1 MKLAKVMVA
10 VTVAVVFGTSS
21 AVAAP
26 KRAQVERGASSAA
39 TNALRKV
46 PAKPVRVA
54 TPPQSTP
61 AVVTPVGRGAV
72 WLPKIRAQ
80 ASRR

>member
-1 MKLAKVMVA
+1 MKLAKLMVA
-10 VTVAVVFGTSS
+10 VTVAAVVGTSS

-26 KRAQVERGASSAA
+26 KPAQVERSASPAA

-54 TPPQSTP
+54 TPPTSTP
-61 AVVTPVGRGAV
+61 VVVTPVGRGAV
-72 WLPKIRAQ
+72 WLPKIRSQ
-80 ASRR
+80 ASQR